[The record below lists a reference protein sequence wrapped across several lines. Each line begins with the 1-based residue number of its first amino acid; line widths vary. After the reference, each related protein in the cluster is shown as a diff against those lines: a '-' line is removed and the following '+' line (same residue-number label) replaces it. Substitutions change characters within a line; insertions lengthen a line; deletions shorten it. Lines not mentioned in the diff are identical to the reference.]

1 MERRRSTRRPNRR
14 YRRPWLKKCKEY
26 IRTFIA
32 FMFSNVGIIGLVI
45 GYTIAGAFIFQFLE
59 SGKFIEVHYNAI
71 KNRTLYAQKLW
82 NISMKLNR
90 GVDLREKDFR
100 EAVTVELLA
109 FQENFVNLTRKGF
122 DGTDD
127 TDGKKSWSFAGAF
140 LFSLTVITTIGYGNI
155 WPHTPNGK
163 IASIIYAIIGMP
175 LFLLYLS
182 NIGDVM
188 ARSFKWIYAN
198 LCLCRWCP
206 GVAKRRAERRMRRDQ
221 KMMNADYDS
230 ESKSDKSSSSNSVDI
245 NMELDVLNRRESVIS
260 DVLTNYTEG
269 SYDVENVTVPIT
281 VCLMIMVG
289 YICGGAILFCQWEQD
304 SGWSF
309 LDASYFCFIS
319 LSTIGFG
326 DFVPGDKIFGGG
338 KIEEILELKFVF
350 CSMYLMLGMALI
362 AMCFNLMQEEVIHKI
377 RSTIRTVKYIFRC
390 R

>member
-1 MERRRSTRRPNRR
+1 MDRRKSFRRQSRR
-14 YRRPWLKKCKEY
+14 YRRPWLKKCKEF

-32 FMFSNVGIIGLVI
+32 FMFSNVGIIGLVV
-45 GYTIAGAFIFQFLE
+45 GYTIAGSFIFQFLE
-59 SGKFIEVHYNAI
+59 RGKLIEVHVNAI
-71 KNRTLYAQKLW
+71 GNRTLFARKLW
-82 NISMKLNR
+82 NLTMDLN
-90 GVDLREKDFR
+90 VNVKLREKEYRALMDR
-100 EAVTVELLA
+100 ELIE
-109 FQENFVNLTRKGF
+109 FQKIFVNLTRKGF
-122 DGTDD
+122 DGSDD
-127 TDGKKSWSFAGAF
+127 IKGEKSWSFAGAF

-155 WPHTPNGK
+155 WPRTPNGK
-163 IASIIYAIIGMP
+163 IVSIVYAIIGMP

-206 GVAKRRAERRMRRDQ
+206 GVAKRRAERRIRRDQ
-221 KMMNADYDS
+221 QMNEYDS
-230 ESKSDKSSSSNSVDI
+230 ENSSSSTSSAVVKLEINAMGPRASVVSED
-245 NMELDVLNRRESVIS
+245 LTAYS
-260 DVLTNYTEG
+260 DE
-269 SYDVENVTVPIT
+269 SYDVQNVTVPVT

-289 YICGGAILFCQWEQD
+289 YICGGAILFCQWEYD
-304 SGWSF
+304 SGWTF

-326 DFVPGDKIFGGG
+326 DFVPGDKIYGQG

>member
-1 MERRRSTRRPNRR
+1 MERRRSVRRLGRR

-26 IRTFIA
+26 IRNFIA
-32 FMFSNVGIIGLVI
+32 FLFSNVGIIGLVI
-45 GYTIAGAFIFQFLE
+45 GYTIAGSFIFQYLE
-59 SGKFIEVHYNAI
+59 SGEQIEVHANALG
-71 KNRTLYAQKLW
+71 NRTLYARRLW
-82 NISMKLNR
+82 NLTMDLNYN
-90 GVDLREKDFR
+90 VQLLEKEYR
-100 EAVTVELLA
+100 AAVAEELIT
-109 FQENFVNLTRKGF
+109 FQKIFVNLTRKGF
-122 DGTDD
+122 DGSDD
-127 TDGKKSWSFAGAF
+127 LCGKKSWSFAGAF

-155 WPHTPNGK
+155 WPRTPNGK
-163 IASIIYAIIGMP
+163 IASIVYAIIGMP

-206 GVAKRRAERRMRRDQ
+206 GVAERRAERQMRRDQ
-221 KMMNADYDS
+221 QKRDGS
-230 ESKSDKSSSSNSVDI
+230 EFSNSSGSPSSIENIEMD
-245 NMELDVLNRRESVIS
+245 MTGRRESVTS
-260 DVLTNYTEG
+260 DANTINTDE
-269 SYDVENVTVPIT
+269 SDDVQNITVPIL

-289 YICGGAILFCQWEQD
+289 YICGGATLFYQWERD
-304 SGWSF
+304 SGWTF

-326 DFVPGDKIFGGG
+326 DFVPGDKIYGHG

-377 RSTIRTVKYIFRC
+377 RTTTRTIKYIFRC

>member
-1 MERRRSTRRPNRR
+1 MERRRSIRRPIRR
-14 YRRPWLKKCKEY
+14 YRRPWFKKCKEY
-26 IRTFIA
+26 VRNFIA

-45 GYTIAGAFIFQFLE
+45 GYTIAGSFIFQFLE
-59 SGKFIEVHYNAI
+59 KGRQIEVHASAI
-71 KNRTLYAQKLW
+71 GNRTLFAQKLW
-82 NISMKLNR
+82 NLTMDLNY
-90 GVDLREKDFR
+90 DLRLKEKEYRAAID
-100 EAVTVELLA
+100 VELIH
-109 FQENFVNLTRKGF
+109 FQKIFVNLTRKGF
-122 DGTDD
+122 DGSDD
-127 TDGKKSWSFAGAF
+127 IIGEKSWSFAGAF

-155 WPHTPNGK
+155 WPRTPNGK
-163 IASIIYAIIGMP
+163 IVSIVYAIIGMP

-206 GVAKRRAERRMRRDQ
+206 GVAKRRAERRMKRQMREDLG
-221 KMMNADYDS
+221 S
-230 ESKSDKSSSSNSVDI
+230 ECGDSNSSD
-245 NMELDVLNRRESVIS
+245 NMEMTDVSLPDGSIQS
-260 DVLTNYTEG
+260 EG
-269 SYDVENVTVPIT
+269 HTVYSEESYDVQNVTVPIT

-289 YICGGAILFCQWEQD
+289 YICGGAILFFQWESD
-304 SGWSF
+304 SGWTF

-326 DFVPGDKIFGGG
+326 DFVPGDKIYGQG

-362 AMCFNLMQEEVIHKI
+362 AMCFNLMQEEVINKI
-377 RSTIRTVKYIFRC
+377 RTTVRTIKYIFRC

>member
-1 MERRRSTRRPNRR
+1 MERRRSIRKPNRR

-26 IRTFIA
+26 IRNFIA
-32 FMFSNVGIIGLVI
+32 FMFSNVGIIGLV
-45 GYTIAGAFIFQFLE
+45 FLE
-59 SGKFIEVHYNAI
+59 RGKQIEVHVNAI
-71 KNRTLYAQKLW
+71 GNRSFYAQRLW
-82 NISMKLNR
+82 NLTMDLNYNVKLH
-90 GVDLREKDFR
+90 EKDYR
-100 EAVTVELLA
+100 AAVAGELIK
-109 FQENFVNLTRKGF
+109 FQKNFVNLTRKGY
-122 DGTDD
+122 DGSDD
-127 TDGKKSWSFAGAF
+127 VAGEKSWSFAGAF

-155 WPHTPNGK
+155 WPRTPDGK
-163 IASIIYAIIGMP
+163 IASIVYAIIGMP

-221 KMMNADYDS
+221 QMHAESAS
-230 ESKSDKSSSSNSVDI
+230 EAGSRNSSSIGSA
-245 NMELDVLNRRESVIS
+245 DVNIAMNVLSPAGSTAS
-260 DVLTNYTEG
+260 DGMTNYTDE
-269 SYDVENVTVPIT
+269 SYDVQNVTVPIT

-289 YICGGAILFCQWEQD
+289 YICGGAILFCQWEYD
-304 SGWSF
+304 SGWTF

-326 DFVPGDKIFGGG
+326 DFVPGDKIYGQG

-362 AMCFNLMQEEVIHKI
+362 AMCFNLMQEEVINKI
-377 RSTIRTVKYIFRC
+377 RTTIRTIKYIFRC

>member
-1 MERRRSTRRPNRR
+1 MERRRSIRRPIRR

-26 IRTFIA
+26 VRNFIA

-45 GYTIAGAFIFQFLE
+45 GYTIAGSFIFQFLE
-59 SGKFIEVHYNAI
+59 KGEQIEVHNNAV
-71 KNRTLYAQKLW
+71 KNRELFSKKLW
-82 NISMKLNR
+82 NLTMDLNYDLR
-90 GVDLREKDFR
+90 LREKDYR
-100 EAVTVELLA
+100 AAIDVELVL
-109 FQENFVNLTRKGF
+109 FQKMFVNFTRKGF
-122 DGTDD
+122 DGSDD
-127 TDGKKSWSFAGAF
+127 IQGEKSWSFAGAF

-155 WPHTPNGK
+155 WPRTRNGK
-163 IASIIYAIIGMP
+163 IVSIVYAIIGMP

-206 GVAKRRAERRMRRDQ
+206 GVAKRRAERRMKRQMRESLG
-221 KMMNADYDS
+221 S
-230 ESKSDKSSSSNSVDI
+230 ECGDSNSSDD
-245 NMELDVLNRRESVIS
+245 MEMADVSLS
-260 DVLTNYTEG
+260 DGSTQSEG
-269 SYDVENVTVPIT
+269 HTVYSEESYDVQNVTVPIT

-289 YICGGAILFCQWEQD
+289 YICGGAILFFQWESD
-304 SGWSF
+304 SGWTF

-326 DFVPGDKIFGGG
+326 DFVPGDKIYGQG

-362 AMCFNLMQEEVIHKI
+362 AMCFNLMQEEVINKI
-377 RSTIRTVKYIFRC
+377 RTTVRTIKYIFRC

>member
-1 MERRRSTRRPNRR
+1 MERRRSIRKPNRR

-26 IRTFIA
+26 IRNFIA

-45 GYTIAGAFIFQFLE
+45 GYTIAGSFIFQFLE
-59 SGKFIEVHYNAI
+59 RGKQIEVHVNAI
-71 KNRTLYAQKLW
+71 GNRSFYAQRLW
-82 NISMKLNR
+82 NLTMDLNYNVKLH
-90 GVDLREKDFR
+90 EKDYR
-100 EAVTVELLA
+100 AAVAGELIK
-109 FQENFVNLTRKGF
+109 FQKNFVNLTRKGY
-122 DGTDD
+122 DGSDD
-127 TDGKKSWSFAGAF
+127 VAGEKSWSFAGAF

-155 WPHTPNGK
+155 WPRTPDGK
-163 IASIIYAIIGMP
+163 IASIVYAIIGMP

-221 KMMNADYDS
+221 QMHAESAS
-230 ESKSDKSSSSNSVDI
+230 EAGSRNSSSIGSA
-245 NMELDVLNRRESVIS
+245 DVNIAMNVLSPAGSTAS
-260 DVLTNYTEG
+260 DGMTNYTDE
-269 SYDVENVTVPIT
+269 SYDVQNVTVPIT

-289 YICGGAILFCQWEQD
+289 YICGGAILFCQWEYD
-304 SGWSF
+304 SGWTF

-326 DFVPGDKIFGGG
+326 DFVPGDKIYGQG

-362 AMCFNLMQEEVIHKI
+362 AMCFNLMQNFV
-377 RSTIRTVKYIFRC
+377 
-390 R
+390 